1 MCFELVEASIRR
13 GCCYTE
19 QNLFSIWVLAP
30 TNEVFVWPVMSIV
43 SFLGI
48 LVGCCSSWLEFWKA
62 GEPSDIYSRSDHVK
76 SPSAEPI
83 CTKESTA

>member
-1 MCFELVEASIRR
+1 MVGEGATTQNKSISPS
-13 GCCYTE
+13 G
-19 QNLFSIWVLAP
+19 FLAP
-30 TNEVFVWPVMSIV
+30 TNKVFVWPVMSIV

-48 LVGCCSSWLEFWKA
+48 LVECCSSWLEFWKA

-76 SPSAEPI
+76 SPSAESI